1 MVWADLIGQAAG
13 MLISISF
20 IPQLVRVY
28 KLKSAYEISTTFTA
42 LLLLALLGWVVYGIY
57 FRLWPVILWDS
68 IGFIQV
74 AILLVFKM
82 KYGRDKKSPCNP
94 KAYQVSEV

>member
-1 MVWADLIGQAAG
+1 MVWADFMGQAAG

-20 IPQLVRVY
+20 IPQLIRVY
-28 KLKSAYEISTTFTA
+28 KLKSAYEISTAFTSI
-42 LLLLALLGWVVYGIY
+42 LLLALLGWIVYGIY
-57 FRLWPVILWDS
+57 FRLAPVILWDS

-82 KYGRDKKSPCNP
+82 KYGRENKSH
-94 KAYQVSEV
+94 V

>member
-1 MVWADLIGQAAG
+1 MIWADFVGQAAG
-13 MLISISF
+13 MLISFSF

-28 KLKSAYEISTTFTA
+28 KLKSAYEISTIFTCV
-42 LLLLALLGWVVYGIY
+42 LLLGLMGWIIYGIY
-57 FRLWPVILWDS
+57 FRLVPVIVWDS

-82 KYGRDKKSPCNP
+82 KYG
-94 KAYQVSEV
+94 KARAANLTSEKASGNS

>member
-1 MVWADLIGQAAG
+1 MVWANYIGQAAG
-13 MLISISF
+13 ILISVSL
-20 IPQLVRVY
+20 IPQLIRVY

-42 LLLLALLGWVVYGIY
+42 LLMLGLLAWVIYGIY
-57 FRLWPVILWDS
+57 YRLLPMIIWDS

-82 KYGRDKKSPCNP
+82 KYDSDNKSH
-94 KAYQVSEV
+94 S